1 MPEANF
7 IEHQKKQ
14 RKLMAILGAMVLATI
29 AILYFGLK
37 PPSISSAGD
46 SYDIKKPEINFN
58 LDILD
63 NPVLNALQPFTEIQP
78 IDPLN
83 ATSVPEE
90 IGRDNPFI
98 PF

>member
-14 RKLMAILGAMVLATI
+14 KKLMIILGAAVLVI
-29 AILYFGLK
+29 LAILYFGSKAPLT
-37 PPSISSAGD
+37 SSAGD
-46 SYDIKKPEINFN
+46 SYNIKKPEINFN

-63 NPVLNALQPFTEIQP
+63 DPVLTALQPFTEIQP

-98 PF
+98 SF